1 MFNVKRFF
9 FLILLVIAI
18 SCVNTHVT
26 YANPLPPPSIM
37 IIVPN
42 APNDL
47 EISMESRKARRIDKP
62 FESYFTLYRSDLKS
76 TDNKLKVTTGGRT
89 FEITAETPLKS
100 YYNVFTLDL
109 ERQTL
114 KPGKSLLR
122 SISLISLMIVLTL
135 IIEAIVFF
143 LFGFRR
149 KRSWL
154 VFLIV
159 NLITQVVLNIF
170 LSRSSTPINGYL
182 IGALIS
188 GEFLVFIIEMAAFLT
203 LVKEHGRLRT
213 ALYVITANLLS
224 LIVGGYLITVLP
236 I

>member
-9 FLILLVIAI
+9 FLILVVIAI
-18 SCVNTHVT
+18 SCINTHVT

-47 EISMESRKARRIDKP
+47 EISLESQKARRIDKP
-62 FESYFTLYRSDLKS
+62 FESHFTLYRSNLKS
-76 TDNKLKVTTGGRT
+76 TDNRLKVTTGGST
-89 FEITAETPLKS
+89 FEITADTPLDS
-100 YYNVFTLDL
+100 YYSVFTLDL

-122 SISLISLMIVLTL
+122 SFSLISLMIVLTL

-154 VFLIV
+154 IFLIV
-159 NLITQVVLNIF
+159 NLITQGVLNIF
-170 LSRSSTPINGYL
+170 ISLGSTPINGYIIYKL
-182 IGALIS
+182 IG
-188 GEFLVFIIEMAAFLT
+188 GEFLVFIIEMTAFLT

-213 ALYVITANLLS
+213 GLYVIAANLLS
-224 LIVGGYLITVLP
+224 LIAGGYLIMVLP
-236 I
+236 V